1 MAPGTIEVAAF
12 GKNNNADAWP
22 VVNGV
27 ALYIEYIR
35 MVHVVNRPNRFSKP
49 VRSEYIKLKSVVF
62 GSLNDFLLKVAVHIV
77 EIVGI
82 TGHAYHQVF
91 II

>member
-27 ALYIEYIR
+27 ALNIEYVR
-35 MVHVVNRPNRFSKP
+35 MVHIGKNLTGFEN
-49 VRSEYIKLKSVVF
+49 LL
-62 GSLNDFLLKVAVHIV
+62 GLN
-77 EIVGI
+77 
-82 TGHAYHQVF
+82 Y
-91 II
+91 